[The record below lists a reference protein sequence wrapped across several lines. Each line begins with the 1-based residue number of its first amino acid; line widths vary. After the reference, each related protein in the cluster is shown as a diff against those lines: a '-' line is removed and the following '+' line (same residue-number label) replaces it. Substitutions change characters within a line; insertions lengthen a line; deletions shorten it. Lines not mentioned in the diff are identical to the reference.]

1 MKADRFIY
9 IGVVFLLYWISF
21 EWAVLSIFK
30 NYDIIRTIRIV
41 NDGIPGLLLI
51 LYFCF
56 YPLKSSPIV
65 INILFAFAL
74 IFLLALI
81 SVYVNGGR
89 AGSVI
94 SNLGVGLRFVPLIV
108 ITNLKDKS
116 SFEGFYGHVVV
127 IFICHIFLSIIQL
140 VDNDFFFRLFLP
152 DRLMFT
158 DSLPTAFYHEGLN
171 STFINNLDFA
181 YLILGITAVLMF
193 NTKRSYHKWAYFTIS
208 FIIIMLTK
216 SLASLVGL
224 IIIGFFVSRRRI
236 IYSLVFSIPLLA
248 ILFLN
253 KSLLENMIGTPT
265 LWEWLTNSEY
275 YARVGFFT
283 KVLPQFLTGD
293 IRDLVLGMS
302 LDEAVVDS
310 KIELYNDL
318 PLILT
323 YGDSTLKLLKDV
335 YWISIIVSQ
344 GIIAFLLYLYIL
356 FKVFKTSVLNRDTN
370 AGEMVFAMLTLVIIL
385 GFFNQVLDQKCLSF
399 FFWLMVSFLI
409 NNVRY
414 TGRKIF
420 KNPFKLNTNPLPTHS
435 PK

>member
-1 MKADRFIY
+1 
-9 IGVVFLLYWISF
+9 
-21 EWAVLSIFK
+21 
-30 NYDIIRTIRIV
+30 
-41 NDGIPGLLLI
+41 
-51 LYFCF
+51 
-56 YPLKSSPIV
+56 
-65 INILFAFAL
+65 
-74 IFLLALI
+74 
-81 SVYVNGGR
+81 
-89 AGSVI
+89 
-94 SNLGVGLRFVPLIV
+94 
-108 ITNLKDKS
+108 
-116 SFEGFYGHVVV
+116 
-127 IFICHIFLSIIQL
+127 
-140 VDNDFFFRLFLP
+140 
-152 DRLMFT
+152 
-158 DSLPTAFYHEGLN
+158 
-171 STFINNLDFA
+171 
-181 YLILGITAVLMF
+181 
-193 NTKRSYHKWAYFTIS
+193 
-208 FIIIMLTK
+208 
-216 SLASLVGL
+216 
-224 IIIGFFVSRRRI
+224 
-236 IYSLVFSIPLLA
+236 
-248 ILFLN
+248 
-253 KSLLENMIGTPT
+253 
-265 LWEWLTNSEY
+265 
-275 YARVGFFT
+275 
-283 KVLPQFLTGD
+283 VLPQFLTGD